1 MLKLES
7 ISKTFNPGTINEKK
21 ALVGL
26 SLHLE
31 PGEVLLAD
39 DAPTTIIEY
48 TKIGGKGVLVD
59 ENLKPRQNFP
69 APIIKEIT
77 QLTQF
82 AELF

>member
-1 MLKLES
+1 MPPS
-7 ISKTFNPGTINEKK
+7 
-21 ALVGL
+21 
-26 SLHLE
+26 
-31 PGEVLLAD
+31 EVLLVD
-39 DAPTTIIEY
+39 DAPTTIIAY

-59 ENLKPRQNFP
+59 ENLKPREDFP